1 MDLSK
6 IVDEYEKEWIKEA
19 EEKLEFIITK
29 LEHILKIDFKEITK
43 KKSNSDIYKSM
54 ILFLFDRFHDSLYEV
69 LNEVNVNVEDLE
81 KELLLSF
88 LLSITRNRENIIFF
102 ESILLHYHI
111 ISKCESKEELI
122 TIHSKFGI
130 IEFYKLDDVLND
142 EDVKKFIDE
151 NSDIKSS
158 CHESTLFLL
167 PRNPNYI
174 AVTARSTKN
183 LYEKYFHS
191 FIIDGEYVIDLTSN
205 LYMKKEEYYELY
217 KVEELNV
224 VKGNDVIKESEESKP
239 FDSSNTLFPLLRNAI
254 YKCEMKKNRKLS

>member
-1 MDLSK
+1 MKLSILTATYNRAK
-6 IVDEYEKEWIKEA
+6 YLPKLYESIKQNLKCELNSEWIIVDDGSEDD
-19 EEKLEFIITK
+19 TK
-29 LEHILKIDFKEITK
+29 
-43 KKSNSDIYKSM
+43 NQ
-54 ILFLFDRFHDSLYEV
+54 V
-69 LNEVNVNVEDLE
+69 Q
-81 KELLLSF
+81 
-88 LLSITRNRENIIFF
+88 
-102 ESILLHYHI
+102 
-111 ISKCESKEELI
+111 
-122 TIHSKFGI
+122 
-130 IEFYKLDDVLND
+130 
-142 EDVKKFIDE
+142 KFIDE

-174 AVTARSTKN
+174 AVTARSTNN

>member
-19 EEKLEFIITK
+19 EEKLELIITK

-54 ILFLFDRFHDSLYEV
+54 ILFLFDCFHDSLYKV

-88 LLSITRNRENIIFF
+88 LLSIT
-102 ESILLHYHI
+102 HI